1 MSLVKVSSK
10 GQVVI
15 PVDVRR
21 RLGFDKGSVVKI
33 VVEGNKIIMTPVTEP
48 PEEALVRAGPEA
60 VREAMKQARKVDE
73 EKMRGL
79 LTALGVRG

>member
-15 PVDVRR
+15 PADIRKR
-21 RLGFDKGSVVKI
+21 FGFSKGSVVKI
-33 VVEGNKIIMTPVTEP
+33 DVEGNKIIMTPMTEP

-60 VREAMKQARKVDE
+60 VREALREARKVDE
-73 EKMRGL
+73 EKIRGL
-79 LTALGVRG
+79 LTALGVEG